1 MRALE
6 DDLSFAREE
15 NEGLRNRL
23 TELSSQ
29 NEMAQRQLADS
40 ALVNAISWSVGAEL
54 GLCEG
59 WQH

>member
-40 ALVNAISWSVGAEL
+40 ASVNAISWSVGAEL
-54 GLCEG
+54 GLCAG
-59 WQH
+59 